1 MIGPQWKEAVNFL
14 PILCI
19 SLSLYPLHAINLN
32 MLQVLGRSDLFLYIE
47 IIKKVVAI
55 IPISLGIFVGIYWM
69 LIASVFTGFIA
80 YLLNSFYTGQ
90 KLGYT
95 SWKQLKDIAPSYGIG
110 FLVALAVYF
119 IKFLDLNVWLVLSLQ
134 LIVGFSVIII
144 ICEIIRQEEY
154 QEIKKIIF
162 KMINR

>member
-1 MIGPQWKEAVNFL
+1 
-14 PILCI
+14 
-19 SLSLYPLHAINLN
+19 
-32 MLQVLGRSDLFLYIE
+32 
-47 IIKKVVAI
+47 
-55 IPISLGIFVGIYWM
+55 M

-134 LIVGFSVIII
+134 LIVGFLVIII